1 MLDMVRDF
9 IHVVLHLNDYLD
21 GWVRDFGAWMYL
33 AMFAVIFCETGLVI
47 MPFLPGDS
55 LLFALGA
62 LCARPESGLELA
74 VLAPILLVA
83 AIAGDQ
89 LNYVIGRKIGPKI
102 FHSETSRFLNKQHLV
117 RAQAFY
123 EKYGAK
129 AIVIARFAPI
139 LRTFAPFV
147 AGIGQMKF
155 GRFVAYNVAGGV
167 AWVMSFLLAGYFFG
181 QVPAVKRN
189 FHIVIIAIIV
199 ISLMPVAYEW
209 WKARRAAAA
218 TR

>member
-1 MLDMVRDF
+1 MLDLVRDF

-21 GWVRDFGAWMYL
+21 GWVAAFGPWMYL
-33 AMFAVIFCETGLVI
+33 AMFAVIFCETGLVV

-62 LCARPESGLELA
+62 ICARPGTGLELGI
-74 VLAPILLVA
+74 LAPALLLA
-83 AIAGDQ
+83 AIGGDQ
-89 LNYVIGRKIGPKI
+89 VNYLIGRNIGPRI
-102 FHSETSRFLNKQHLV
+102 FKSETSRFLNKQHLV

-129 AIVIARFAPI
+129 AVVIARFAPI

-155 GRFVAYNVAGGV
+155 GRFVAYNVVGGA
-167 AWVMSFLLAGYFFG
+167 AWVLSFLLAGYFFG

-199 ISLMPVAYEW
+199 ISLIPVALEW
-209 WKARRAAAA
+209 WKARRAATAA
-218 TR
+218 R